1 MRGGLT
7 EAGPTPAR
15 STIQAAITA
24 MSVLAALAL
33 SVSACATG
41 GTGARDEGPAHADAV
56 AGATA
61 SPSSVSTGPPTGRR
75 RSG

>member
-7 EAGPTPAR
+7 EAGPSPAR

-33 SVSACATG
+33 FVSACGTG
-41 GTGARDEGPAHADAV
+41 GTGARDEGPAHTDTV

-61 SPSSVSTGPPTGRR
+61 SPRPPPPIRPTGRT